1 MVMKD
6 YKAHCC
12 SHRNGLLL
20 SAIALFCYGG
30 WGNVAAESN
39 TGEISE
45 QYFFDEVPVVLSATR
60 LSQPLSDI
68 PAAITI
74 IDKQMI
80 HASGAM
86 EIADLLRLV
95 PGFHVAR
102 YHGAKFSASY
112 HGNSDDLAR
121 DMQVLVDGRSVYDP
135 GFGGVSW
142 SDLPLAIEDINRI
155 EVVRGPNAAAYGS
168 NSFAGVINIITEHP
182 MEQQGT
188 MVKLIAG
195 SEDTSQVVLRQAG
208 SQGKLDYRLTLNY
221 DENEGLEKLHDG
233 STTGW
238 LGFRGDYQMDGSNQL
253 LFEGGYSS
261 GLREEGFPG
270 DSIQALRDT
279 YHRYN
284 FQQLKWTHN
293 IAPENELSLQFY
305 HNYQEIDDETDFFD
319 GALPGVLLN
328 IGFGFETHRYDL
340 ELQHTLSPSDDLR
353 LVWGLGVRHD
363 RMHSW
368 NLLDEHDHITRD
380 QIRAFINAEWHMLDD
395 LSFNLGAMYEDF
407 EGYDGLFSPRF
418 AINYHLTNNHT
429 VRYSASR
436 AYRMPT
442 IWEAHADL
450 QVHRIPTPFTEHLHY
465 HTPGMDPER
474 IDALEVGYF
483 GIFPDSNITLD
494 MRLFR
499 EKIDPL
505 ISHRR
510 DESIFPTFPPEIDD
524 GAIRFFNSGYLEME
538 GVEVQIDYR
547 PTERTIFH
555 LGYSEIKTKGEEVRD
570 ILPSGIPQLPP
581 RDLEDMVAKH
591 ILGFLVGHELR
602 NGMQIS
608 VSGYS
613 IDRVEWK
620 GEGNYIP
627 PYERYDMRLAKK
639 FKLPSAD
646 AEVSLVLQNID
657 GRYTEFREESENETD
672 SRAYLQFSLK
682 FH

>member
-1 MVMKD
+1 MVMND
-6 YKAHCC
+6 YKTHYYG
-12 SHRNGLLL
+12 HKNRLLL
-20 SAIALFCYGG
+20 LAVSISYFCS
-30 WGNVAAESN
+30 WSDVLAQSD
-39 TGEISE
+39 TGSLSE
-45 QYFFDEVPVVLSATR
+45 HYFFDEVPVVLSATR

-68 PAAITI
+68 PAAVTI

-80 HASGAM
+80 RASGAM
-86 EIADLLRLV
+86 EIPDLLRLV

-142 SDLPLAIEDINRI
+142 SDLPVAIEDINRI

-168 NSFAGVINIITEHP
+168 NSFAGVVNIITEHP
-182 MEQQGT
+182 AEQQGT
-188 MVKLIAG
+188 MLKLIAG
-195 SEDTSQVVLRQAG
+195 TEDTSQVVLRHAG
-208 SQGKLDYRLTLNY
+208 SHGALDYRLTLNY

-238 LGFRGDYQMDGSNQL
+238 FSYRGDYQIDGRDRM
-253 LFEGGYSS
+253 LFETGYSS
-261 GLREEGFPG
+261 GKREDGFPN
-270 DSIQALRDT
+270 DDVQPLRDT
-279 YHRYN
+279 YHAYN
-284 FQQLKWTHN
+284 FQQIKWIRT

-319 GALPGVLLN
+319 ARLPGVPLN
-328 IGFGFETHRYDL
+328 MGFGFETHRYDF
-340 ELQHTLSPSDDLR
+340 ELQHNFSPNDVLR
-353 LVWGLGVRHD
+353 LVWGLGARHD

-368 NLLDEHDHITRD
+368 NLLDSHDHITRD
-380 QIRAFINAEWHMLDD
+380 QLRAFINAEWRALDK
-395 LSFNLGAMYEDF
+395 LNINIGAMYENF
-407 EGYDGLFSPRF
+407 EGYKDLFSPRLAF
-418 AINYHLTNNHT
+418 NYHLTNNHT

-442 IWEAHADL
+442 IWEAYADL
-450 QVHRIPTPFTEHLHY
+450 QVHGIPAPWVEHIKIA
-465 HTPGMDPER
+465 TPGMDPER
-474 IDALEVGYF
+474 IDALEIGYF
-483 GIFPDSNITLD
+483 GIFPESNITLD
-494 MRLFR
+494 LRLFR

-510 DESIFPTFPPEIDD
+510 DESIFPSPPDIED
-524 GAIRFFNSGYLEME
+524 GAMRFFNSGYLEME

-570 ILPSGIPQLPP
+570 ILASGIAQLPP

-591 ILGFLVGHELR
+591 VLGFLAGHEFR
-602 NGMQIS
+602 NGLQIS
-608 VSGYS
+608 VSGYN

-627 PYERYDMRLAKK
+627 GYERYDLRLAKK
-639 FKLPSAD
+639 LKLPSAD

-672 SRAYLQFSLK
+672 ARAYLQFSLK
-682 FH
+682 FN